1 MHATA
6 GSPSRRSVRAR
17 TPARR
22 CGPERL
28 EMWSQDLLAVIDDT
42 SGGTIDTTKSTFE
55 ADAATETSV
64 SGTSGILSPRAA

>member
-1 MHATA
+1 
-6 GSPSRRSVRAR
+6 
-17 TPARR
+17 
-22 CGPERL
+22 
-28 EMWSQDLLAVIDDT
+28 MWSQDLLAVIDDT